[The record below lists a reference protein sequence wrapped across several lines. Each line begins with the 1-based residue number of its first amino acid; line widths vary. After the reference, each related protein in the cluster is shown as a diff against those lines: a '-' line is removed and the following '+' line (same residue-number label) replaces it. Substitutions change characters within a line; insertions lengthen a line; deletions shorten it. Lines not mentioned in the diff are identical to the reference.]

1 MNKDKN
7 IKVIYYVD
15 IDDNTKG
22 ALCAIPSDKDL
33 RNNDVVE
40 DIANTIHGSGILR
53 PYFHDDY
60 KEVAKGIAYHESYCI
75 GEYEFGIEEIPLL
88 EC

>member
-1 MNKDKN
+1 MTNN

-22 ALCAIPSDKDL
+22 TLCAIPSNKEL
-33 RNNDVVE
+33 RDNDV
-40 DIANTIHGSGILR
+40 IKAITSAIHDSGILR
-53 PYFHDDY
+53 PYFHDDCE
-60 KEVAKGIAYHESYCI
+60 EVAKGIAYHEMYAI

-88 EC
+88 DC

>member
-1 MNKDKN
+1 MSKN

-15 IDDNTKG
+15 VDDNTKG
-22 ALCAIPSDKDL
+22 TLCAIPSNIDL
-33 RNNDVVE
+33 REPKAINA
-40 DIANTIHGSGILR
+40 IASAIHDSGILR
-53 PYFHDDY
+53 PYFHDDCE
-60 KEVAKGIAYHESYCI
+60 EVAKGIAYHETYAI